1 MLPVIVVIL
10 FIFVYLFDYK
20 PILKNGGIKEKI
32 LHGAILAI
40 SFSILILNSFG
51 VSIPSPSEPIQK
63 AIHAMFGI

>member
-1 MLPVIVVIL
+1 MLPTIIVVL
-10 FIFVYLFDYK
+10 FIIVYLFDYR
-20 PILKNGGIKEKI
+20 PILKSGDIKEKI

-40 SFSILILNSFG
+40 SFSVLMLNSFG